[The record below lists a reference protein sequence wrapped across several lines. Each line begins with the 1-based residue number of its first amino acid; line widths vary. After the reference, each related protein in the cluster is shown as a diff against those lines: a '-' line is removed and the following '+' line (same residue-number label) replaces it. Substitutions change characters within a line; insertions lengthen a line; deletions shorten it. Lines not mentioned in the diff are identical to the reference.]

1 MRIPVTGVNDQAL
14 QAPGSGQR
22 EVISGLDIDGV
33 GMTFCLR
40 WLLIANEGTTAA
52 VVEITDQDEAAITA
66 ANQRFTVHVAPGDTA
81 MLAFPEP
88 GMKFVT
94 NVTAGTTG
102 GTIPTLGGISGGGY
116 LE

>member
-1 MRIPVTGVNDQAL
+1 MRIPVTGRNDQAL

-81 MLAFPEP
+81 MVEFPDP
-88 GMKFVT
+88 GFKFVT

-102 GTIPTLGGISGGGY
+102 GTIATLGGISGGGY